1 MTNFTHDQV
10 KPWKGGVSYSSQVAV
25 IRREFVDLTGDHF
38 SAVVLNQLLYWTQ
51 RVKDFDLLLEEERS
65 FNPDCNVLPR
75 HGWIYK
81 TAPELVEETML
92 KISPPTMRKYLKLLI
107 DHGWIDERPNPFDR
121 WNKTTQYRVNLRK
134 LQEDLQTI
142 GHTLPEVY
150 GGGFPSSLE
159 EKIYP
164 NSFSKATLL
173 GGKNESVSF
182 SHSNERSYGLS
193 SSSPCLSNQASKQRN
208 LSSKERVFGPE
219 IKNFA
224 SKQKIF
230 PSKERNFSSYT
241 YTENTTENKN
251 REHAQRTCAREDFD
265 EFFEIWKKHVCPEA
279 LQLTETR
286 KRQLRSLLSL
296 HFQNDVQQWEQFCE
310 RIKASP
316 FLMGEGDRRWHVTL
330 DWILIE
336 DNVLK
341 VLEGNF
347 DDPESVQ
354 LKKSEDIQPIREKEC
369 FDILTSIADPIWQDW
384 CTQLSHFDQKK
395 DPLSLLTLK
404 EIASARFTEFDGKLV
419 WIESEDRQVLRRIE
433 DLRLK
438 LLTVAQR
445 TFPNAR
451 NIRTQLSLLKGEG
464 DSLTS
469 DSCSLEHHLNHEN
482 KRIPLDIPFENKQPI
497 RGELHAE

>member
-1 MTNFTHDQV
+1 MTNFTHDQN
-10 KPWKGGVSYSSQVAV
+10 KPWKGDFSHSSQVAV

-107 DHGWIDERPNPFDR
+107 DQGWIDERPNPFDR

-134 LQEDLQTI
+134 LQEDLQVI

-150 GGGFPSSLE
+150 GGGFLSSLE
-159 EKIYP
+159 EIHP
-164 NSFSKATLL
+164 NGFSKPPLL
-173 GGKNESVSF
+173 GGTNENVNF
-182 SHSNERSYGLS
+182 SYSKKSSSDLS

-208 LSSKERVFGPE
+208 LSSNER
-219 IKNFA
+219 NFA

-230 PSKERNFSSYT
+230 PSNERNFASYT
-241 YTENTTENKN
+241 YTENTTKNKN
-251 REHAQRTCAREDFD
+251 REHAQRTRAREGFD

-279 LQLTETR
+279 LQLTEAR

-296 HFQNDVQQWEQFCE
+296 HFQNNVQQWEQFCE

-336 DNVLK
+336 GNLLK

-347 DDPESVQ
+347 DDHESFQ
-354 LKKSEDIQPIREKEC
+354 LKKSEDIQPIREKELC
-369 FDILTSIADPIWQDW
+369 DILTSIVDPIWQDW

-404 EIASARFTEFDGKLV
+404 EIASARFVEFDGKLV
-419 WIESEDRQVLRRIE
+419 WIESEDRQVLSRIE

-451 NIRTQLSLLKGEG
+451 NIRTQLSLLIGEG

-469 DSCSLEHHLNHEN
+469 DSCSLERNLNHSNEGKSVN
-482 KRIPLDIPFENKQPI
+482 VTFENKQPI